1 MPSTI
6 GRALG
11 VALVGLTLIG
21 AAACAAAKPA
31 ATPVVVSA
39 PPTTTGELPVSPS
52 PVASASSAAP
62 SSAGSAGPKLVP
74 ACDAVLR
81 ARQTAAEALSPV
93 RAVLTQSGLFH
104 DDLAKATRDLM
115 VVLTA
120 LHAAVGSATE
130 LAGDPKLKAKIAAY
144 QLSVEQA
151 IVAVESSDSEQAKL
165 MAVIDSPAVRT
176 AEKAVVAA
184 CS

>member
-52 PVASASSAAP
+52 PVASASSAA
-62 SSAGSAGPKLVP
+62 
-74 ACDAVLR
+74 
-81 ARQTAAEALSPV
+81 
-93 RAVLTQSGLFH
+93 
-104 DDLAKATRDLM
+104 
-115 VVLTA
+115 
-120 LHAAVGSATE
+120 
-130 LAGDPKLKAKIAAY
+130 
-144 QLSVEQA
+144 
-151 IVAVESSDSEQAKL
+151 
-165 MAVIDSPAVRT
+165 
-176 AEKAVVAA
+176 
-184 CS
+184 